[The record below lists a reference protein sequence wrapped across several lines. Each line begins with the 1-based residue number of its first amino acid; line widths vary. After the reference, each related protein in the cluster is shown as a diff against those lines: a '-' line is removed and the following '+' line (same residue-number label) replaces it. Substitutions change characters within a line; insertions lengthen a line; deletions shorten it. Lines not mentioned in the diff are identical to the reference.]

1 MGAILDWL
9 GLLALI
15 AALIIIGLLLLR
27 GRQNGIKIISICL
40 TAIGLTLSVGI
51 GLLRLPGVR
60 MMDASSTSH
69 VQRSSPAH
77 PQSTPSPGPPR
88 GTSTPAAAPS
98 TPSTSTPAPF
108 GASSAALPQDTP
120 SPAPAHNAPSPAPAQ
135 GTSSAPH
142 QAHAP
147 SASASSVPSATNNI
161 LDMDEVCGYLGLS
174 SNAWLPGQQS
184 ATDLTG
190 RIIYAPNAAYTWS
203 CTQDGPKLTQQQITQ
218 GCQIWYPGTT
228 AYAQDPNNAYSWT
241 CV

>member
-1 MGAILDWL
+1 MSAILDWL
-9 GLLALI
+9 GLLGLI

-51 GLLRLPGVR
+51 GLLHLPGVR
-60 MMDASSTSH
+60 MTDASSTSK
-69 VQRSSPAH
+69 VQRSSPAP
-77 PQSTPSPGPPR
+77 PQRTPGPATPP
-88 GTSTPAAAPS
+88 GTSSPAAA
-98 TPSTSTPAPF
+98 PSTSTPAPF

-120 SPAPAHNAPSPAPAQ
+120 SPAPARNAPSPAQAQ
-135 GTSSAPH
+135 GTSNAPPQTH
-142 QAHAP
+142 VP
-147 SASASSVPSATNNI
+147 SASASPVPSVSNNI

-203 CTQDGPKLTQQQITQ
+203 CSQDGPKLTQQQITQ

-228 AYAQDPNNAYSWT
+228 AYAQDPNDAYSWT